1 MEAEANARK
10 LQREAERA
18 ELEAEERKAQKDAE
32 RRATVE
38 LELKQVCIVHSDVT
52 SILRPSRRMTL
63 SFW

>member
-38 LELKQVCIVHSDVT
+38 LELKQVCIVHSDAT
-52 SILRPSRRMTL
+52 SIL
-63 SFW
+63 